1 MGVRQ
6 KTTVMLRGDG
16 TVSAPYLFKVE
27 LVYSADVGVAIAPG
41 FVIKVRA
48 GRQQW
53 AAAAEAST
61 QVNVAPAVE
70 AKSTEDDGW
79 SHCHPH
85 NCTG

>member
-16 TVSAPYLFKVE
+16 TISAPYLFKVE

-53 AAAAEAST
+53 AADSST

-70 AKSTEDDGW
+70 VKSTEGDGW
-79 SHCHPH
+79 PHCRPH